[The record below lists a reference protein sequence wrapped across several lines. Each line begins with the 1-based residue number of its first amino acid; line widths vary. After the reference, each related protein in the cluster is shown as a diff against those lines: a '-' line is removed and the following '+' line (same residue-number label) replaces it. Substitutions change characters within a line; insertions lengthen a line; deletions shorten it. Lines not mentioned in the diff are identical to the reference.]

1 MSADRADRSDQDAP
15 AAGTDNRTNQEPNQR
30 TTHFGFQEVPLEEK
44 ARRVR
49 SVFDSVAGRYDLM
62 NDLMS
67 GGLHR
72 YWKRYTV
79 WQSIAA
85 PGQAV
90 LDTAGGTGD
99 LARQFSPIVGPR
111 GLVVVS
117 DINYEMLH
125 VGRRRLA
132 DEGLVGNLDWLTADG
147 ETMPLPDN
155 QFDVITVAFGLRNMT
170 RKGRALQEFLRLLK
184 PGGQLLVL
192 EFSHP
197 VMPLKPFYDA
207 YSFKIIP
214 RLGQLITGD
223 RESYQYLVESIRQHP
238 DQRTLTE
245 MFTDAGFERADYTNL
260 TGGIVALHRGF
271 KL

>member
-1 MSADRADRSDQDAP
+1 MSEHRSDRDRREGAT
-15 AAGTDNRTNQEPNQR
+15 AGTEER
-30 TTHFGFQEVPLEEK
+30 THFGFQEVPLGEK
-44 ARRVR
+44 ARRVKG
-49 SVFDSVAGRYDLM
+49 VFDSVAGRYDLM

-72 YWKRYTV
+72 WWKRYTV

-90 LDTAGGTGD
+90 LDAAGGTGD
-99 LARQFSPIVGPR
+99 LARLFSDRVGSR
-111 GLVVVS
+111 GHVVVS
-117 DINYEMLH
+117 DINTSMLS
-125 VGRRRLA
+125 VGRQRLV
-132 DEGLVGNLDWLTADG
+132 DQGYTGMLDWVTADS
-147 ETMPLPDN
+147 ERLPFPN
-155 QFDVITVAFGLRNMT
+155 ESFDVASVGFGLRNMT
-170 RKGRALQEFLRLLK
+170 RKGLALQELLRVLK

-197 VMPLKPFYDA
+197 VAPLKPFYDA
-207 YSFKIIP
+207 YSFLILP
-214 RLGQLITGD
+214 RLGELIAGD

-238 DQRTLTE
+238 DQETLRE
-245 MFTDAGFERADYTNL
+245 MFLDAGFDRADYTNL

>member
-1 MSADRADRSDQDAP
+1 MSADKPDAP
-15 AAGTDNRTNQEPNQR
+15 ADQSGQRTNREQGQG
-30 TTHFGFQEVPLEEK
+30 TTHFGFQEVPLGEK

-49 SVFDSVAGRYDLM
+49 GVFDSVAGSYDLM

-79 WQSIAA
+79 WRAEA
-85 PGQAV
+85 KAGDRV
-90 LDTAGGTGD
+90 LDIAGGTGD
-99 LARQFSPIVGPR
+99 LARQFAPLVGPR
-111 GLVVVS
+111 GWVLVS

-132 DEGLVGNLDWLTADG
+132 DEGLVGNLVWVTADA
-147 ETMPLPDN
+147 ETMPLPDD

-170 RKGRALQEFLRLLK
+170 RKGRALQELLRLLK

-214 RLGQLITGD
+214 RLGQLIAGD

-238 DQRTLTE
+238 DQRTLRE
-245 MFTDAGFERADYTNL
+245 MFADAGFVRTGYTNL
-260 TGGIVALHRGF
+260 TGGIVALHTGF
-271 KL
+271 KAQA

>member
-1 MSADRADRSDQDAP
+1 MNADRSDEDARPGETGPLRTDRKQD
-15 AAGTDNRTNQEPNQR
+15 
-30 TTHFGFQEVPLEEK
+30 TTHFGYQEVPLGEK
-44 ARRVR
+44 RRRVR
-49 SVFDSVAGRYDLM
+49 GVFDSVAPSYDLM

-79 WQSIAA
+79 WRA
-85 PGQAV
+85 QARAGDQV
-90 LDTAGGTGD
+90 LDVAGGTGD

-111 GLVVVS
+111 GRVMVA
-117 DINYEMLH
+117 DINHEMLR

-132 DEGLVGNLDWLTADG
+132 DEGLVGNLDWVTADA
-147 ETMPLPDN
+147 EAMPLPDDR
-155 QFDVITVAFGLRNMT
+155 FDVITVAFGLRNMT
-170 RKGRALQEFLRLLK
+170 RKGGALQEFRRLLR

-197 VMPLKPFYDA
+197 VWPLKPFYDA

-214 RLGQLITGD
+214 RLGQLIAGD

-238 DQRTLTE
+238 DQRTLAE
-245 MFTDAGFERADYTNL
+245 MFADAGFERAGYTNL
-260 TGGIVALHRGF
+260 TGGIVALHTGF
-271 KL
+271 KAQA